1 MPQVSISETWESTS
15 SISEIIQSETLRRF
29 EDETWNSGNKSALGR
44 VVEIGAAECVGIA
57 LVIAKENLMRK
68 FLSLAGLAAFSC
80 LAVSVCSAAAPPAS
94 KGVPGTIVI
103 VFKDGH
109 RQSFNLSDI
118 ERVEFP
124 ASPAAASET
133 GPNGSALPSRGRYLG
148 KWEVG
153 DGGGNNFF
161 ITLYDDG
168 TARKS
173 QGDSRGKWAYVDG
186 EAQVTWDDG
195 WRDAIRKI
203 GSRFQKFA
211 YSGGKSFSDEPDNVA
226 NARNT
231 TPHPI

>member
-1 MPQVSISETWESTS
+1 
-15 SISEIIQSETLRRF
+15 
-29 EDETWNSGNKSALGR
+29 
-44 VVEIGAAECVGIA
+44 
-57 LVIAKENLMRK
+57 MRK
-68 FLSLAGLAAFSC
+68 FVSIASLAALLC
-80 LAVSVCSAAAPPAS
+80 LAIPSCVAATPSAS
-94 KGVPGTIVI
+94 KGVPGTILI

-124 ASPAAASET
+124 AAPSASTET
-133 GPNGSALPSRGRYLG
+133 APNGSSLPSRGRFLG

-153 DGGGNNFF
+153 DGAGNNFY

-168 TARKS
+168 SARKS
-173 QGDSRGKWAYVDG
+173 QGDARGKWTYVDG

-211 YSGGKSFSDEPDNVA
+211 YSGGKSFSDEPDNVT
-226 NARNT
+226 NAHNT